1 MQPKWA
7 PALLH
12 GHWCG
17 QWGAG
22 EKIFVGKKYICA
34 AVTLLEPTFL
44 LATRIFKNSK
54 SWISSLLFATTTLL
68 ITFKWTSLLLPTPCL
83 HFLGCGGLFC
93 GVHSLLLGHH
103 LLKKYKWWGMPA
115 CKFLLAWPQTSD
127 EQAGNVF
134 GMPWLPL
141 LGPQCPFTPKGV
153 TDSPGL

>member
-1 MQPKWA
+1 MSLEIFSCHHDLA
-7 PALLH
+7 HHFLM
-12 GHWCG
+12 G
-17 QWGAG
+17 QS
-22 EKIFVGKKYICA
+22 A
-34 AVTLLEPTFL
+34 ASNT
-44 LATRIFKNSK
+44 
-54 SWISSLLFATTTLL
+54 LFAFLQD
-68 ITFKWTSLLLPTPCL
+68 
-83 HFLGCGGLFC
+83 LGCGGLFC

-115 CKFLLAWPQTSD
+115 CNFLLAWPQTSD